1 MQNKKKNCKEFSI
14 KDVSVIT
21 VITCFVSFFVA
32 FNMKKT
38 NNQIEMDEYSQ
49 ELLENYNYILH
60 NSINNVSGEELVS
73 KAISGMVNSL
83 DDQYANYI
91 SKEDIDNFNVL
102 INGEYEGL
110 GIEITYNEY
119 GAAIINNV
127 FDNSPAQKQG
137 LQKGDIIIS
146 INGESMLGKSLDEIK
161 NYIHDFNNE
170 GFELGYKR
178 GDEEK
183 EAKLKV
189 ENIIIESVSTKIYS
203 ENENTIGYIKLNNF
217 ASNSY
222 EQFRSGVESL
232 ERENIDSLIIDLR
245 YNTGGQ
251 LNIADNI
258 ISMFIEHG
266 KTIYQLKEK
275 NEIIKY
281 KDISDESRNY
291 EIVVLVNHDSASASE
306 LVAGALKEVY
316 GAKIVGTNT
325 YGKGTAQKV
334 ITLANGEQYKL
345 TTSEWL
351 TANGNSIDKV
361 GIQPDMSI
369 EISSDYINNPIEEND
384 NQLKKALEILSK

>member
-32 FNMKKT
+32 FNIKKT

-110 GIEITYNEY
+110 GMEITYNEY
-119 GAAIINNV
+119 SAVIINNV

-170 GFELGYKR
+170 EFELGYKR

-189 ENIIIESVSTKIYS
+189 ENIVIESVSTKLYS

>member
-14 KDVSVIT
+14 KDVSIIT

-32 FNMKKT
+32 FNIKKT

-119 GAAIINNV
+119 SAVIINNV

-170 GFELGYKR
+170 EFELGYKR

-189 ENIIIESVSTKIYS
+189 ENIVIESVSTKLYS

>member
-32 FNMKKT
+32 FNIKKT

-83 DDQYANYI
+83 DDPYANYI

-119 GAAIINNV
+119 GAAIINDV

-161 NYIHDFNNE
+161 SYIHDFNNE
-170 GFELGYKR
+170 EFELGYRR

-189 ENIIIESVSTKIYS
+189 ENIVIESVSTKLYS
-203 ENENTIGYIKLNNF
+203 ENGNTIGYIKLNNF

-251 LNIADNI
+251 LNVADNI

-306 LVAGALKEVY
+306 LVAGALKEAY

-361 GIQPDMSI
+361 GIQPDISI

>member
-32 FNMKKT
+32 FNIKKT

-83 DDQYANYI
+83 DDPYANYI

-119 GAAIINNV
+119 GAAIINDV

-161 NYIHDFNNE
+161 SYIHDFNNE
-170 GFELGYKR
+170 EFELGYRR

-189 ENIIIESVSTKIYS
+189 ENIVIESVSTKLYS
-203 ENENTIGYIKLNNF
+203 ENGNTIGYIKLNNF

-251 LNIADNI
+251 LNIADSI

-306 LVAGALKEVY
+306 LVAGALKETY

-361 GIQPDMSI
+361 GIQPDISI

>member
-32 FNMKKT
+32 FNIKKT

-119 GAAIINNV
+119 SAVIINNV

-170 GFELGYKR
+170 EFELGYKR

-189 ENIIIESVSTKIYS
+189 ENIVIESVSTKLYS

-334 ITLANGEQYKL
+334 ITLANDEQYKL

>member
-32 FNMKKT
+32 FNIKKT

-119 GAAIINNV
+119 SAVIINNV

-170 GFELGYKR
+170 EFELGYKR

-189 ENIIIESVSTKIYS
+189 ENIVIESVFTKLYS

>member
-32 FNMKKT
+32 FNIKKT

-83 DDQYANYI
+83 DDPYANYI

-119 GAAIINNV
+119 GAAIINDV

-146 INGESMLGKSLDEIK
+146 INGESMLGKSLDEVK
-161 NYIHDFNNE
+161 SYIHDFNNE
-170 GFELGYKR
+170 EFELGYRR

-189 ENIIIESVSTKIYS
+189 ENIVIESVSTKLYS
-203 ENENTIGYIKLNNF
+203 ENGNTIGYIKLNNF

-251 LNIADNI
+251 LNVADNI

-306 LVAGALKEVY
+306 LVAGALKEAY

-334 ITLANGEQYKL
+334 ITLTNGEQYKL

-361 GIQPDMSI
+361 GIQPDISI

>member
-32 FNMKKT
+32 FNIKKT

-119 GAAIINNV
+119 SAVIINNV

-170 GFELGYKR
+170 EFELGYKR

-189 ENIIIESVSTKIYS
+189 ENIVIESVSTKLYS